1 MESVRARVPDL
12 IRFIAA
18 VFALNKCLVR
28 TAYFLKHFM
37 SVHHK
42 SDNWVQE
49 LAADNTI
56 KGQFLWGEHP
66 NPDLVRVPV
75 VPLTT
80 GGASLGDG
88 SESRKR
94 GRDRGSGNRRERRQN
109 GGQAKTTKKFT
120 SNKFCRSRT
129 NPASVCTHDPC
140 IYSHECASCGQD
152 HPASQCPAFDV
163 AKAKAAARNR

>member
-1 MESVRARVPDL
+1 MPDL

-66 NPDLVRVPV
+66 NPDMVRIPV
-75 VPLTT
+75 VPLAV
-80 GGASLGDG
+80 GGASSGGG
-88 SESRKR
+88 SREHSDSRKR
-94 GRDRGSGNRRERRQN
+94 GRDRGGRDRRQT
-109 GGQAKTTKKFT
+109 GGPGPRAHKAFTGT

-129 NPASVCTHDPC
+129 NPAVTCTHNPC
-140 IYSHECASCGQD
+140 IFSHECASCGLD
-152 HPASQCPAFDV
+152 HPASQCPAFDAV
-163 AKAKAAARNR
+163 KAKAAARNR